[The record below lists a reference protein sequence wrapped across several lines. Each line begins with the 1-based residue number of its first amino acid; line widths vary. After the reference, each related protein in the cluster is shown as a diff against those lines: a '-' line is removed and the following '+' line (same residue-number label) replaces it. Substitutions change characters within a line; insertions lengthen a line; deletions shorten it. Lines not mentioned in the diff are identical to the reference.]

1 MLIQIR
7 LHGVKLIRSKH
18 DSERG
23 YLLIKF
29 NAASLGILHRG
40 YDEDEI

>member
-29 NAASLGILHRG
+29 NAASLRIFHRG